1 MSENGRYF
9 HIAIFQIVPLDSLM
23 QRLYWF
29 VLLLGLVMTTN
40 SKEIIEGEDAQGSLA
55 VNESILFELST
66 IVDWKYLVF
75 TVNVTLQTIIL
86 IVMDRGNL
94 KEGINVAGMVM
105 NCSDTTKQMQL
116 VCD

>member
-1 MSENGRYF
+1 MQLKSEILSPKRNEVKWGNGETMSENGRYF

-75 TVNVTLQTIIL
+75 TVNVTL
-86 IVMDRGNL
+86 
-94 KEGINVAGMVM
+94 
-105 NCSDTTKQMQL
+105 
-116 VCD
+116 